1 MVKIKNIQAGGLS
14 GLAGPAGLAGLA
26 GGLGLGPQRQLSP
39 VRWPVERYF
48 VKMQNTV
55 FRKNKKYPVW
65 RPVWTG
71 RPGIC
76 SRSRDAKHRFPGILE
91 NSEYIFWLVAIWK
104 NIKDLGNL
112 RNIGNLRNYRNVEN
126 FGILQ
131 KCRRR
136 NFGNSGNNSGDSG
149 NLGSL
154 ENFGIPNIWSA

>member
-1 MVKIKNIQAGGLS
+1 M
-14 GLAGPAGLAGLA
+14 
-26 GGLGLGPQRQLSP
+26 
-39 VRWPVERYF
+39 
-48 VKMQNTV
+48 
-55 FRKNKKYPVW
+55 
-65 RPVWTG
+65 
-71 RPGIC
+71 
-76 SRSRDAKHRFPGILE
+76 SRDRSTGWKNGKIDNMVGLVDIL
-91 NSEYIFWLVAIWK
+91 NEYIFWLVDIWK